1 MRHIFALVLFT
12 FSIYAQSIK
21 LGFGLG
27 IVFSNNETNTGG
39 IGSILVE
46 NDFQNGLVIRTSG
59 SFLLSEF
66 SANNQELKTDQ
77 YYQTQIEIAGIYKP
91 FSWNIEP
98 YFGVGFGYYNPE
110 SQQSGNAN
118 VINGFPVGIKDIK
131 SGVGTNILIGLDL
144 SPKSKV
150 NFIVEFKRTFF
161 KTNFTFVLNTNE
173 FMENINLYS
182 NTVSLIVRFGIF

>member
-77 YYQTQIEIAGIYKP
+77 YY
-91 FSWNIEP
+91 FSFMALLEKLYHREENR
-98 YFGVGFGYYNPE
+98 YYYR
-110 SQQSGNAN
+110 
-118 VINGFPVGIKDIK
+118 
-131 SGVGTNILIGLDL
+131 TN
-144 SPKSKV
+144 
-150 NFIVEFKRTFF
+150 R
-161 KTNFTFVLNTNE
+161 
-173 FMENINLYS
+173 
-182 NTVSLIVRFGIF
+182 